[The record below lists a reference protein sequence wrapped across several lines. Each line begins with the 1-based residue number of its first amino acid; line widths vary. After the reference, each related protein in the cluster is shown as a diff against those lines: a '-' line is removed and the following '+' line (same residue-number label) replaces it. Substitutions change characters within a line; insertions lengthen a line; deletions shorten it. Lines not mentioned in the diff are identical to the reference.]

1 LQSAKSLQERT
12 EEEVAGVL
20 HLLDL
25 KEGQE
30 VLDLPCGYG
39 RHSLGLAKKC
49 IKVIGGDI
57 NSEHLNAAKTQL
69 ETLQKTNELKAEVAF
84 EIINM
89 LNVPFENTFDAVI
102 NMFYSFGFFD
112 TDEENEE
119 VLRQFYKA
127 LKP

>member
-1 LQSAKSLQERT
+1 
-12 EEEVAGVL
+12 
-20 HLLDL
+20 
-25 KEGQE
+25 
-30 VLDLPCGYG
+30 LDLPCGYG

-49 IKVIGGDI
+49 IKVIDGDI
-57 NSEHLNAAKTQL
+57 NSEHLNEAKTQL

-84 EIINM
+84 EIVHM
-89 LNVPFENTFDAVI
+89 LDVPFENKFDAVI